1 MAVQDRALGQ
11 GLLNPRQPAL
21 TAGRALLVPL
31 PPALKLP
38 ARRRKR
44 ERFPGFGGSLR
55 SNLDGVAP
63 KGSVTVV
70 ERPDRIETIAAEWDS
85 LADRLDAPP
94 FLRPGW
100 ADAWWRAFGAG
111 TLEVVAV
118 RRAGRLAAVVPLQRR
133 GGVLTS
139 LSNWHTPQF
148 GAVGEDQLALR
159 ELAAALFS
167 SGARRTTLAFLDPGG
182 TDTQAWLAA
191 AHTHRRRL
199 LVRTLERPPYLDLDG
214 NWEDYEAQRP
224 GKLRRDLDR
233 RLRLLEQEGSVSV
246 DVSDGSERLDELL
259 AEGFRVEGSGWKS
272 ERGTAIESRPETRSF
287 YTEVARSA
295 ASAGWLR
302 LAFLRLDSRPVAFQY
317 GLESGG
323 CYYFLKGGFD
333 SAYLR
338 FAPGKLL
345 LRAMLERSFA
355 SGLSRFDFGG
365 GDEAFKSEW
374 TDASR
379 ELIRLDALASSAPGL
394 AEWAAFAYARP
405 LARWLLALRP

>member
-1 MAVQDRALGQ
+1 
-11 GLLNPRQPAL
+11 
-21 TAGRALLVPL
+21 
-31 PPALKLP
+31 
-38 ARRRKR
+38 
-44 ERFPGFGGSLR
+44 
-55 SNLDGVAP
+55 VAP

-85 LADRLDAPP
+85 LADQVDAPP

-148 GAVGEDQLALR
+148 GAVGEDEPALA

-167 SGARRTTLAFLDPGG
+167 KGARRTTLAFLDSGG
-182 TDTQAWLAA
+182 MDTQALLAA
-191 AHTHRRRL
+191 AETDGRRL

-214 NWEDYEAQRP
+214 NWEDYEATRS

-246 DVSDGSERLDELL
+246 DVSDGSDRLDELL
-259 AEGFRVEGSGWKS
+259 AEGFSVEGSGWKS
-272 ERGTAIESRPETRSF
+272 EQGTAIESRPETRSF
-287 YTEVARSA
+287 YSEVARSGA
-295 ASAGWLR
+295 KAGWLR
-302 LAFLRLDSRPVAFQY
+302 LAFLRLDGRPVGFQF

-333 SAYLR
+333 VAFLR

-345 LRAMLERSFA
+345 LRAMLQRSFA
-355 SGLSRFDFGG
+355 SGLVRFDFGG

-374 TDASR
+374 TDSSR
-379 ELIRLDALASSAPGL
+379 ELIRLDALASSPPGL

-405 LARWLLALRP
+405 LVRRLLAVRR